1 MPNSKRSI
9 TFKVIAGYVLI
20 AALAG
25 ISVWFI
31 YTQVVAFSN
40 LSQQNNNNNEKLFLV
55 SEITSSL
62 YESENI
68 SRRVIQTGDE
78 EDLSSYR
85 AQIDSIRRIGNAPE
99 DDLPGQPD
107 AKGTGQH
114 Q

>member
-31 YTQVVAFSN
+31 YTQVVAFSD

-85 AQIDSIRRIGNAPE
+85 ARITALAIGNAPE